1 MYNYNLITP
10 PSYNTRRY
18 FNLCSEAD
26 RSRLN
31 LPQVTSIVTSVSVR
45 ECMSVHKNIS
55 GTSGLSFK
63 FSLHVTHGHGSV
75 ILWQP
80 CNLLHTSGF
89 MADVFFH
96 NWLYA
101 GMSLPLQWRRCMVRS
116 QANAPA
122 ALYWLHHVGT
132 KTRRVLPSCKGCRG
146 QSLQC
151 TTALLNWDHCL

>member
-10 PSYNTRRY
+10 PSYDTRRY

-26 RSRLN
+26 ISRLN

-45 ECMSVHKNIS
+45 ECMSMHKNIS

-101 GMSLPLQWRRCMVRS
+101 RMSLPLQ
-116 QANAPA
+116 
-122 ALYWLHHVGT
+122 
-132 KTRRVLPSCKGCRG
+132 
-146 QSLQC
+146 
-151 TTALLNWDHCL
+151 